1 MRCAVQRSAA
11 PPRAEGC
18 DAWHVRIPHCA
29 ETNNSASTGQQVYA
43 LEIQMCTETK
53 NNKKLQ
59 QLYQKAVQV
68 EESVV

>member
-1 MRCAVQRSAA
+1 MSARVYTDYSCRKYA
-11 PPRAEGC
+11 TACGPLG
-18 DAWHVRIPHCA
+18 
-29 ETNNSASTGQQVYA
+29 QVYA

-68 EESVV
+68 SRVGR

>member
-1 MRCAVQRSAA
+1 MRQHHSG
-11 PPRAEGC
+11 PLG
-18 DAWHVRIPHCA
+18 
-29 ETNNSASTGQQVYA
+29 QVYA

-68 EESVV
+68 SRVGR